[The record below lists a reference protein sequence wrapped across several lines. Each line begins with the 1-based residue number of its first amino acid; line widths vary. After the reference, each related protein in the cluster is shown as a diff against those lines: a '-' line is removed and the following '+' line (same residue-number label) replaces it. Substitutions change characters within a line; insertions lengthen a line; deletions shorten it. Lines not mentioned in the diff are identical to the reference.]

1 MQRTDDLH
9 TGLNLPRGFQSAK
22 AFVACRNDF
31 GEVFMQ
37 ADGAN
42 LLEEGI
48 QRGGRNS
55 GSQALD
61 EGRVFLQGCVEGLAD
76 GKEV

>member
-1 MQRTDDLH
+1 
-9 TGLNLPRGFQSAK
+9 
-22 AFVACRNDF
+22 
-31 GEVFMQ
+31 MQ